1 MHVCFCVCLCTSAC
15 EEVATEAWTVF
26 LKSLQQCPHS
36 FSDPDPAGH
45 DLQDSGTR
53 VSRCPARG
61 PSRATVADD
70 IRVEG
75 SGHPC
80 LLPSVSGPGE
90 IELWPWEGGD
100 TGEAGPVEN
109 PSPNEGEPEGQRPS
123 VSSHPASAMSVH
135 RGQASGRPEKGML
148 SKNVGHHLWGL
159 QRPRDTPG
167 V

>member
-1 MHVCFCVCLCTSAC
+1 MDGGLGLCAVGQGAPGPLVPGTS
-15 EEVATEAWTVF
+15 VLRRKSLGHISTEAPIFKASGDF
-26 LKSLQQCPHS
+26 LSLLY
-36 FSDPDPAGH
+36 F
-45 DLQDSGTR
+45 
-53 VSRCPARG
+53 
-61 PSRATVADD
+61 
-70 IRVEG
+70 
-75 SGHPC
+75 HPC

-90 IELWPWEGGD
+90 IELWPWEGGV

-123 VSSHPASAMSVH
+123 ISSHPASAMSVH
-135 RGQASGRPEKGML
+135 RGQASGRPEQGVL